1 MQAGRLLTSGL
12 PILALLSVGG
22 SMALAQNARPWVDP
36 PGGNGA
42 APQMPVVH
50 PDPAPAAPPAQS
62 SQPLKPPPA
71 ASPPEAHQAAQPQPA
86 PPAPAQQPEPSQQ
99 QAAPTPPQQPAP
111 AQQQAAPAPAQQP
124 GPAPS
129 TRTAEPQPKPPTEQ
143 RGARANAAKEFA
155 IDYLASWSARNDVAL
170 DATAELYA
178 PRVLFHG
185 RTISLE
191 RLYKEKQRFI
201 RRWPEREYRPRQ
213 DAIGTECNPA
223 GTLCTVHAVFD
234 YTAANPKRGRVSQGS
249 GALQLIVEFIG
260 EKPVIIAE
268 NSTVLQQT
276 RKHTLASEGTSN
288 E

>member
-1 MQAGRLLTSGL
+1 
-12 PILALLSVGG
+12 
-22 SMALAQNARPWVDP
+22 
-36 PGGNGA
+36 
-42 APQMPVVH
+42 MPVVH
-50 PDPAPAAPPAQS
+50 PDSAPAAPPAQS
-62 SQPLKPPPA
+62 SQPLKPLPVPP
-71 ASPPEAHQAAQPQPA
+71 PPEAHQAAQPEPVPSQQPA
-86 PPAPAQQPEPSQQ
+86 PSQQ
-99 QAAPTPPQQPAP
+99 QAAPAPSQQPR
-111 AQQQAAPAPAQQP
+111 
-124 GPAPS
+124 PAPS
-129 TRTAEPQPKPPTEQ
+129 TKTAEPQSKPPTEQ
-143 RGARANAAKEFA
+143 RAARANAAKEFA